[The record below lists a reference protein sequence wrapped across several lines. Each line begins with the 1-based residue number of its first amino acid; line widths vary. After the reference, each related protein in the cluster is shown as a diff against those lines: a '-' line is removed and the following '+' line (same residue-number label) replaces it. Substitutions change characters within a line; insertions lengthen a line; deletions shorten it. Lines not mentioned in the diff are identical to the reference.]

1 MNKIIVFGHKNPD
14 TDTIVSSLVLADYF
28 KNNLK
33 LEAEAFRLGELNNE
47 TKFVLEDLGIE
58 FPKMITQIK
67 SGEKVALV
75 DHNELDQ
82 SLPGLDFSQV
92 DYIFDH
98 HKLAIETEKP
108 IFVRVEPLGSTA
120 SLLAKMFQEKKV
132 IFTPIIAKLLLAGIF
147 SDTLNLTSP
156 TTTEEDK
163 EIVTKLNE
171 IALINQE
178 DFVQKM
184 FTAKSSLEGIAI
196 KDIITLDYKEFTTAK
211 TKIGVGVWETT
222 LPDKINE
229 KKDLIWTALEK
240 QKKENQLDYL
250 FFMVVDIL
258 QKNSYLYL
266 ISEKETKLAQAIF
279 SGKIEKNILFLKGVV
294 SRKKQVVP
302 PLIRELS

>member
-47 TKFVLEDLGIE
+47 TKFVLESLEIE

-67 SGEKVALV
+67 LGEKVALV
-75 DHNELDQ
+75 DHNELAQ

-98 HKLAIETEKP
+98 HKLVIETEKP

-120 SLLAKMFQEKKV
+120 SLLTKVFQEKKV

-163 EIVTKLNE
+163 EMVTKLNK

-178 DFVQKM
+178 YFVQKM
-184 FTAKSSLEGIAI
+184 FTAKSSLEGITI
-196 KDIITLDYKEFTTAK
+196 KNIITLDYKEFTTAK
-211 TKIGVGVWETT
+211 TKIGIGVWETT
-222 LPDKINE
+222 LPDKVNE
-229 KKDLIWTALEK
+229 KKDLLWNALKK

-279 SGKIEKNILFLKGVV
+279 SGKIEKNILFLEGIV